1 MKNMLSKFT
10 TIYKPLDLLYFL
22 LMVKNQSEWFMIGSQ
37 LLAQLSDKMTSLGLI
52 WFITTQFG
60 ESWLTWY
67 LVIGGLPHLL
77 FASSSANWIQKFGAL
92 RTVVSTDIFRA
103 VLFGMSAWLLGAE
116 IDHKTLYV
124 IIAIVFTANIF
135 SAFFNPAILTLPLE
149 LESEDKVQLLTARLT
164 TITSLTTVI
173 GPILGLF
180 CFNEF
185 GIKGLFLISFISY
198 GVSGFFA
205 YQLTRYEESV
215 FKLNSLRIAKD
226 TSIPI
231 WESLRKNKLIFVML
245 FVFLFMN
252 LFLSPLQVLMPS
264 MAKNVF
270 NNSFNSLAYMEVVF
284 GVGIVLGGIMLSIYT
299 ISKRELFW
307 VWGLLLFFSL
317 SYVAFLFQKILIMNL
332 LFLFLMGLNL
342 GLVNVLIIHLFQER
356 PRKEDVPNIMSVTNL
371 ISTAS
376 VPFSLTMLALL
387 QQFLSVEKLG
397 LLSSLGLVIVVI
409 ISYYPFKKWGKEN
422 FQ

>member
-1 MKNMLSKFT
+1 MLSKRT

-22 LMVKNQSEWFMIGSQ
+22 SMVKNQSEWLMIGSQ

-60 ESWLTWY
+60 EGWLTWY

-77 FASSSANWIQKFGAL
+77 FASSSASWIQRLGAL
-92 RTVVSTDIFRA
+92 KTVVYTDMFRA
-103 VLFGMSAWLLGAE
+103 LLFGVSAWFFTTE
-116 IDHKTLYV
+116 IDHNSLYF
-124 IIAIVFTANIF
+124 IIGIVFIANIF

-185 GIKGLFLISFISY
+185 GIKGLFLISFLSY
-198 GVSGFFA
+198 GISGFFA
-205 YQLTRYEESV
+205 FQLTKFDGKVNPLEGLKSSEAV
-215 FKLNSLRIAKD
+215 
-226 TSIPI
+226 SIPI

-284 GVGIVLGGIMLSIYT
+284 GVGIVLGGILLSIYT
-299 ISKRELFW
+299 VSKRELFW
-307 VWGLLLFFSL
+307 VWGLLLLFSL
-317 SYVAFLFQKILIMNL
+317 CYLAFLFQKILTMNL

-397 LLSSLGLVIVVI
+397 LFSSLGLVIVVV